1 MRPTTRRIVYVIS
14 FETLG
19 IAVAALAL
27 RLMSGAPADAS
38 LGLSVIGAGVALGW
52 SWAFN
57 AGFEAWEARQ
67 PRRGRPALLRLM
79 HSVLFEGGL
88 VVILLPVMALWLQV
102 TLWQALIWEG
112 GLIAVFLVYTW
123 AFTWAFDRIF
133 GLPASSR

>member
-1 MRPTTRRIVYVIS
+1 
-14 FETLG
+14 
-19 IAVAALAL
+19 
-27 RLMSGAPADAS
+27 
-38 LGLSVIGAGVALGW
+38 
-52 SWAFN
+52 
-57 AGFEAWEARQ
+57 
-67 PRRGRPALLRLM
+67 M

-133 GLPASSR
+133 GLPASAR